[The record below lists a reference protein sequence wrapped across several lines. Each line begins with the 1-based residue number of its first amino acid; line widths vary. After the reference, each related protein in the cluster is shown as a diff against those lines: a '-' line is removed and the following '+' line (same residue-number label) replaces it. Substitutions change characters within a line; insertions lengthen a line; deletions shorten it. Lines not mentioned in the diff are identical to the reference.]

1 MVNFFKNK
9 LTADLQLKELLE
21 ESGFLLLFKTL
32 GALSSYVFFYLI
44 TLNWGAEGLGFF
56 SLNITILSVLA
67 LLSMLGMDSLIVKV
81 VPQYISQGLIGAERK
96 LLLKIVILC
105 SFVAIVLSIIVF
117 FNAETLADFFGNQG
131 LKFSFQTIP
140 FVLLPYV
147 LLSINAQS
155 VRAYG
160 LMRIYAYFQNGS
172 IMLIAILLL
181 MIFEESMVFEN
192 TSPFMYYGISC
203 FCLCFISYVVLQRK
217 IPKKSYHN
225 KAMGIK
231 SALRLSW
238 PMLVSGAVFMLMSW
252 MDVLMLG
259 YYMSEQD
266 VGVYNLCFKVAAFIT
281 FTQFAINSYAAPK
294 ISELYHASK
303 FEALKKLV
311 KKIARL
317 NAIIAIPTFVIFL
330 LFSVDILSFFGTEF
344 KSYSIVFLVLCVG
357 QLINALS
364 GPVLYV
370 LNMTGLEVVAKN
382 IVLLSAAI
390 NFVLNTILIPKY
402 GVLGAS
408 IAACL
413 AMIIW
418 NVLAFLSVKKHYGF
432 NTIISLNQK

>member
-9 LTADLQLKELLE
+9 LTADLQLKELIE

-44 TLNWGAEGLGFF
+44 TLNWGAEGLGYF
-56 SLNITILSVLA
+56 SLNVTILSVLA

-81 VPQYISQGLIGAERK
+81 IPQYISQGLIGAERK
-96 LLLKIVILC
+96 LLLKIVTLC
-105 SFVAIVLSIIVF
+105 SLVAIALSIFVF
-117 FNAETLADFFGNQG
+117 LYAGAIADFFGNQN
-131 LKFSFQTIP
+131 LKLSFQIIA
-140 FVLLPYV
+140 FVLLPFV

-155 VRAYG
+155 IRAYG
-160 LMRIYAYFQNGS
+160 LIRKYAYFQNGS

-181 MIFEESMVFEN
+181 MIFKDSMVFQN
-192 TSPFMYYGISC
+192 ASPFMYYGISC
-203 FCLCFISYVVLQRK
+203 FFLCLISYVVLQRK
-217 IPKKSYHN
+217 IPKKSFDN
-225 KAMGIK
+225 KGMDIVN
-231 SALRLSW
+231 ALRLSW

-259 YYMSEQD
+259 YYMSELD

-303 FEALKKLV
+303 LEALKKLV
-311 KKIARL
+311 KKIATI
-317 NAIIAIPTFVIFL
+317 NALIAIPIFVIFL
-330 LFSVDILSFFGTEF
+330 MFSVDILSFFGNEF
-344 KSYSIVFLVLCVG
+344 KSYSLVLVVLCVG

-370 LNMTGLEVVAKN
+370 LNMTGLEVIAKN
-382 IVLLSAAI
+382 IVLLSAVI
-390 NFVLNTILIPKY
+390 NFTLNIILIPIY

-413 AMIIW
+413 AMITW
-418 NVLAFLSVKKHYGF
+418 NILAFFSVKKHYGF
-432 NTIISLNQK
+432 NTIITLNQK